1 MIISLQFVKVADT
14 VFDYVII
21 ILIWTFLEWK
31 FSSLCSDD
39 VISNLSIFFQLN
51 NGDGIM
57 E

>member
-21 ILIWTFLEWK
+21 ILIWTSSEWIFHCLQARVVKVPLILNLFL
-31 FSSLCSDD
+31 FASL
-39 VISNLSIFFQLN
+39 
-51 NGDGIM
+51 